1 MNEKHEHDEHTIC
14 PWCHTEIVWDEEIGP
29 ERNCPHCENELSG
42 YRTLQF
48 GMELEEDEEAEET
61 AHSNE
66 QEDDSDWDDEYEDE
80 AEQSQT
86 HSHDLSELRPYN
98 RDQLALEET
107 MNRIL
112 DDQLEAPE
120 CPSCR
125 EFMLEAGTQTMKEK
139 RFTPRVPAALG
150 EPILEAP
157 IELVLYV
164 CPSCFHT
171 QNRLSVKAQERLV
184 SLLAKAADLQD

>member
-1 MNEKHEHDEHTIC
+1 MNEKHEDHAIC

-42 YRTLQF
+42 YRTLQI
-48 GMELEEDEEAEET
+48 GMELEDEET
-61 AHSNE
+61 DTVDSNE
-66 QEDDSDWDDEYEDE
+66 QEDDTDWEEEYEDE
-80 AEQSQT
+80 GEGEGSHS

-125 EFMLEAGTQTMKEK
+125 EFMIEAGTQTVKEK
-139 RFTPRVPAALG
+139 RFTPKVSAALG

-157 IELVLYV
+157 FELVLYV

-171 QNRLSVKAQERLV
+171 QNRLSVKGQERLV
-184 SLLAKAADLQD
+184 SLLSKATNLED

>member
-1 MNEKHEHDEHTIC
+1 MSEKHEENPIC
-14 PWCHTEIVWDEEIGP
+14 PWCQTEIVWDEEIGP

-48 GMELEEDEEAEET
+48 GMELNEEEDADDADEQENNVEWGDEEE
-61 AHSNE
+61 
-66 QEDDSDWDDEYEDE
+66 EDDSH
-80 AEQSQT
+80 S

-112 DDQLEAPE
+112 DEQLEAPE

-125 EFMLEAGTQTMKEK
+125 EYMLEAGTQTIKEK
-139 RFTPRVPAALG
+139 RFEARTSAMLG

-157 IELVLYV
+157 FELVLYV
-164 CPSCFHT
+164 CPSCFAT
-171 QNRLSVKAQERLV
+171 QNRLAVPDQERLV
-184 SLLAKAADLQD
+184 RLLAKASDLED